1 MFRPT
6 SSVIE
11 EAVDVSI
18 ITQLLIPILER
29 RNADGTAIFES
40 FGDHTRQVKDPDE
53 IVMLCVD
60 ASASMDDRCGFIDVE
75 ENEDGID
82 EDDDESM
89 DDVESDKFSDSE
101 AENPSFDRYV
111 KSGPMLHRGFDIGR
125 PVVWDT
131 GSLL

>member
-6 SSVIE
+6 SSVVE

-29 RNADGTAIFES
+29 RNADGTAVFEA

-53 IVMLCVD
+53 IVVLCVD

-75 ENEDGID
+75 ENEGEVDD
-82 EDDDESM
+82 DDDE
-89 DDVESDKFSDSE
+89 DIGNATSDEFGDSE
-101 AENPSFDRYV
+101 AEDPAFDR
-111 KSGPMLHRGFDIGR
+111 
-125 PVVWDT
+125 
-131 GSLL
+131 